1 MSVYTP
7 EQMEMFYRMR
17 VKRNNAKRG
26 KVKANS
32 GRRYPLDRMKG
43 KSVAFVLL
51 DGERFTG
58 VIEEITRYEVLV
70 NCLGTKRLVFKHA
83 IKYIE
88 SKEV

>member
-7 EQMEMFYRMR
+7 EQLEKFYRLR
-17 VKRNNAKRG
+17 DKRSNAKKA
-26 KVKANS
+26 KVKTNS
-32 GRRYPLDRMKG
+32 SKRYPLDRMKG

-70 NCLGTKRLVFKHA
+70 NCIGTKRLVFKHA